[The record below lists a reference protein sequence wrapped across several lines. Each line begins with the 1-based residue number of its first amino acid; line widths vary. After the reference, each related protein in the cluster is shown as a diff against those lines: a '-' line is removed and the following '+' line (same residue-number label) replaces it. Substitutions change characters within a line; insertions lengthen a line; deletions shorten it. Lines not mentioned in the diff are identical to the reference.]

1 MKKDNLSG
9 HLACIIAYAIFGI
22 NIITCKD
29 LTGSHIISPLAL
41 FSLRSAGAG
50 AIFWFLSAFLRKEK
64 VEKQDYLKIFGA
76 SVLGFFLT
84 QISFLMAIPDIT
96 PMDCSIIS
104 SLSPIYTMFIA
115 AVALK
120 EPITFKKAGGVLLSF
135 AGIVFLIVN
144 STASSGGTAVTN
156 ARGIALMVVNSLCF
170 ALYLGIFKPVIQKYS
185 VVTFMKWIFLFSTIM
200 SLPLSVGELV
210 RLDYSAFTPG
220 LRFDLAF
227 LIIGA
232 TFISYFLI
240 PFGQKRI
247 RPTLVSM
254 YTYVQPIIATAISIC
269 IGMDTVTWQK
279 ILAAVTVFTG
289 VIIVNF
295 SKSRN

>member
-1 MKKDNLSG
+1 MRKENLSG
-9 HLACIIAYAIFGI
+9 HLACIAAYAIFGI

-29 LTGSHIISPLAL
+29 LTSSHIISPLAL

-50 AIFWFLSAFLRKEK
+50 TIFWCLSAFLPEEK
-64 VEKQDYLKIFGA
+64 VDKRDYLKILAA
-76 SVLGFFLT
+76 SILGFFLT

-144 STASSGGTAVTN
+144 STASAGGTAVTN
-156 ARGIALMVVNSLCF
+156 FRGIALMFVNSLCF

-185 VVTFMKWIFLFSTIM
+185 VVTFMKWIFLFSTLM
-200 SLPLSVGELV
+200 SLPLSAGELV
-210 RLDYSAFTPG
+210 WIDYSAFTPA